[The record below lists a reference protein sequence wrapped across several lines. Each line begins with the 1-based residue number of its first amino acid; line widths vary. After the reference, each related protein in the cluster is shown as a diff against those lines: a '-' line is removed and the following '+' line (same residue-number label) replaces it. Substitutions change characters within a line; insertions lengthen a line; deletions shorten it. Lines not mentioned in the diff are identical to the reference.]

1 MTEDKI
7 LNEEDLTKE
16 DLSTEE
22 TQNEDKKSET
32 LDEEQKEDQLI
43 EDEESISEEVSVD
56 VEELKNQLLRLQ
68 ADFSNFR
75 KRVEKEREGYIEL
88 GVKKLAIDLLPV
100 LDNLERAL
108 KSIEDHAG
116 DSEIF
121 KGINMIDDQIVD
133 VLKKNNIVE
142 IKAEGEKF
150 DPNLHHA
157 VAVVETDDLDEDMV
171 VDVFQKGYQIK
182 NSVIRPSMVRVS
194 KNK

>member
-1 MTEDKI
+1 MTDDKI
-7 LNEEDLTKE
+7 VEEDLTKE
-16 DLSTEE
+16 DLSEE
-22 TQNEDKKSET
+22 EDIENKEKET
-32 LDEEQKEDQLI
+32 LDKETEDQLI
-43 EDEESISEEVSVD
+43 EDEESISENVSVD
-56 VEELKNQLLRLQ
+56 VEELKNQLVRLQ
-68 ADFSNFR
+68 ADFSNYR
-75 KRVEKEREGYIEL
+75 KRIEKEKEGYIDL

-142 IKAEGEKF
+142 IKAAGEKF

-182 NSVIRPSMVRVS
+182 DSVIRPSMVRVS
-194 KNK
+194 KK

>member
-7 LNEEDLTKE
+7 LEEEDLAKENVSEE
-16 DLSTEE
+16 DLENE
-22 TQNEDKKSET
+22 TLAEDKE
-32 LDEEQKEDQLI
+32 EDQLI
-43 EDEESISEEVSVD
+43 EDEASISEDVSVD
-56 VEELKNQLLRLQ
+56 VEELKNQLVRLQ
-68 ADFSNFR
+68 ADFSNYR

-133 VLKKNNIVE
+133 VLKKNNILE

-182 NSVIRPSMVRVS
+182 DSVIRPSMVRVS
-194 KNK
+194 KK

>member
-1 MTEDKI
+1 MTTDK
-7 LNEEDLTKE
+7 NVEKEDLTSE
-16 DLSTEE
+16 DRPVEE
-22 TQNEDKKSET
+22 KDQVSE
-32 LDEEQKEDQLI
+32 EEVVEEEEKKEDQLI
-43 EDEESISEEVSVD
+43 EEEISDNVSVD
-56 VEELKNQLLRLQ
+56 VDELKNQLVRLQ
-68 ADFSNFR
+68 ADFSNYK
-75 KRVEKEREGYIEL
+75 KRIEKEREGYIEL

-121 KGINMIDDQIVD
+121 KGINMIDDQIIE

-157 VAVVETDDLDEDMV
+157 VAVVETEDMDEDMV
-171 VDVFQKGYQIK
+171 VDVFQKGYQI
-182 NSVIRPSMVRVS
+182 NDSVIRPSMVRVS
-194 KNK
+194 KK

>member
-1 MTEDKI
+1 MTDDKI
-7 LNEEDLTKE
+7 VEEDLTKE
-16 DLSTEE
+16 DLSQEE
-22 TQNEDKKSET
+22 DIENKEKET
-32 LDEEQKEDQLI
+32 LDKETEDQLI
-43 EDEESISEEVSVD
+43 EDEESISENVSVD
-56 VEELKNQLLRLQ
+56 VEELKNQLVRLQ
-68 ADFSNFR
+68 ADFSNYR
-75 KRVEKEREGYIEL
+75 KRIEKEKEGYIEL

-108 KSIEDHAG
+108 KAIEDHCG

-182 NSVIRPSMVRVS
+182 DSVIRPSMVRVS
-194 KNK
+194 KK